1 MLAKAYPFIFCV
13 FTLLVIIQGLSI
25 DHATFEKYYKCYNYA
40 TCETDGPDHQRQHNC
55 IFQNATLQD
64 LQDIFEYV
72 EDNGYFEYKSETEP
86 KAVKEYCTYEGHKKK
101 KAFCQTLKGILA
113 FKNSICGMSNKQ
125 EQCTRVSNAL
135 GCLFP
140 ILDDYHSQGKC

>member
-1 MLAKAYPFIFCV
+1 MKQKVI
-13 FTLLVIIQGLSI
+13 LVIRIIVQKSFSIQVPIQLI
-25 DHATFEKYYKCYNYA
+25 LIY
-40 TCETDGPDHQRQHNC
+40 GPDHQRQHNC